1 MEAIFFG
8 KIRGL
13 RQYRSMNKLTTVSE
27 AIDHLKRLVNW
38 AESSVKQ
45 KRLDFNM
52 VSASEHAFYREAL
65 DLVNAAIARG
75 ELTKEDFKHR
85 LGLD

>member
-1 MEAIFFG
+1 
-8 KIRGL
+8 
-13 RQYRSMNKLTTVSE
+13 MNNISSVSE

-52 VSASEHAFYREAL
+52 VSAAEHDFYRGAL
-65 DLVNAAIARG
+65 ELVNQAIARG

>member
-1 MEAIFFG
+1 MK
-8 KIRGL
+8 KIN
-13 RQYRSMNKLTTVSE
+13 SVSE
-27 AIDHLKRLVNW
+27 AIEHLSRLVNW

-52 VSASEHAFYREAL
+52 VSAAEHEFYREAL
-65 DLVNAAIARG
+65 DFVNAAIQRG